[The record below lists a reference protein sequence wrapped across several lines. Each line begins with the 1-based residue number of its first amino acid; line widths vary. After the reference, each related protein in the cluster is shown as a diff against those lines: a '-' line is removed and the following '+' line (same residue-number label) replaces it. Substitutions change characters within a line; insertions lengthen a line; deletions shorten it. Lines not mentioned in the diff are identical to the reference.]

1 MGDYEI
7 VDFWKNECNLDLDDI
22 KKGGFNSNNNQALN
36 IKDIDSRDGFRDI
49 VIYHYHGTYAKSE
62 DYSDF
67 DYDFL
72 TSLLAENEKTE
83 NELEI
88 YVSFNSWEHERDV
101 ISKLKMNVDSAPKK
115 NIIESNFALFSTR
128 YIGESKNVSLIL
140 EDGINYLDS
149 PKSNSGFGDTLEGIV
164 VNCSLFELK
173 KLYNAVG
180 DGLFRSNVREG
191 IRDNKS
197 QLRSIFRNYLLNKQ
211 PAENDVTTSLEG
223 EQEVNAYD
231 SDIFWYSHNG
241 ITVYVDKSKD
251 DNLSFEGNRL
261 TLNKKACS
269 VINGA
274 QTIFNLFLVY
284 DDLKQEYK
292 ISKDDTE
299 DEKKEKNK
307 LQSDLEAKMKST
319 YVKLTIIN
327 GNPELSKYIT
337 RGLNT
342 QMPITIEDF
351 VAISQKVLDIN
362 EVAKRYVYILKT
374 GEVKREN
381 GVTPLK
387 FIKYYLAATSRP
399 GQSKNYNKSDIEK
412 TIDEIH
418 SKLVINEDDGNKTLS
433 VHGKIVL
440 EKMKVIPIIETWWR
454 GNKKR
459 IERKTAFDRFGLTYF
474 QSYVLENLR
483 SDELEDIS
491 NERLSEIYD
500 EIKEIIEDVK
510 GDQEASDY
518 KNDVLFSVI
527 VDRNVEIFKINTLI
541 KKYIN
546 KINLGKVDNDD
557 GIINALDQE
566 KGEKVSKGKDAEKIK
581 VCSCRMVGEEK
592 RLRDCQSTKCT
603 LESDMRDYE
612 TNLLAYL
619 AERRFHKNNF
629 KHSIKE
635 GIKNYNKEIDKEIED
650 FRTILVDKNKV
661 NVGFHLSLKSFSSIY
676 GDIDILEIL
685 KDNDKFEEAFKNIP
699 RYEDSVL
706 KTCLSQKYNLYFV
719 FIEGTEDTEIINI
732 RYFEKHSFQF
742 DSDDE
747 AVFEKIYDL
756 TIEAFRKGEWAMIPK
771 SNMKNIIY
779 VAPKARNGSDTFYFT
794 DGEEH
799 VKQTFWIHK
808 NLIEKQIKKLIG

>member
-1 MGDYEI
+1 MSDYEI
-7 VDFWKNECNLDLDDI
+7 VEFWKNECNMELDDI
-22 KKGGFNSNNNQALN
+22 KKGGFNSNENLALN

-67 DYDFL
+67 DYDYL
-72 TSLLAENEKTE
+72 ASLLVQNERTE

-101 ISKLKMNVDSAPKK
+101 ISKLKRNVDSAPKK
-115 NIIESNFALFSTR
+115 NSIESNFALFSTR
-128 YIGESKNVSLIL
+128 YIGESKDVSLIL

-149 PKSNSGFGDTLEGIV
+149 PKSQLGYEEDLKGIV

-173 KLYNAVG
+173 KLYNTAG

-197 QLRSIFRNYLLNKQ
+197 QLRSIFRNYLVNKHLV
-211 PAENDVTTSLEG
+211 ENEVTTVQGG
-223 EQEVNAYD
+223 EHEVNAYD

-251 DNLSFEGNRL
+251 NNLFFEGNRI
-261 TLNKKACS
+261 TLNKDACS

-307 LQSDLEAKMKST
+307 LQSDLEAKMKTT

-362 EVAKRYVYILKT
+362 EVAKRYMYILKT

-412 TIDEIH
+412 TIGEIH
-418 SKLVINEDDGNKTLS
+418 GQLVIDEGDENKTLNED
-433 VHGKIVL
+433 GKIVL

-454 GNKKR
+454 GNKRK
-459 IERKTAFDRFGLTYF
+459 IEKKTAFDRFGLTYF
-474 QSYVLENLR
+474 QSYVLEKLR
-483 SDELEDIS
+483 GDELEDIT

-500 EIKEIIEDVK
+500 EIKQIIKDVK
-510 GDQEASDY
+510 VDQEAADY
-518 KNDVLFSVI
+518 KNDSLFRRI
-527 VDRNVEIFKINTLI
+527 LERN
-541 KKYIN
+541 
-546 KINLGKVDNDD
+546 
-557 GIINALDQE
+557 
-566 KGEKVSKGKDAEKIK
+566 
-581 VCSCRMVGEEK
+581 EEK
-592 RLRDCQSTKCT
+592 SIVLCGITECS
-603 LESDMRDYE
+603 LESNSNGRDSNEGQSNQSEYE
-612 TNLLAYL
+612 SNLKAILVEEIL
-619 AERRFHKNNF
+619 RKNNS
-629 KHSIKE
+629 KQSIKE
-635 GIKNYNKEIDKEIED
+635 VIKNYNKKIDREVED
-650 FRTILVDKNKV
+650 FRIILVNNKKV

-676 GDIDILEIL
+676 GDMDILEIL
-685 KDNDKFEEAFKNIP
+685 KDTDKFEEAFKNVP
-699 RYEDSVL
+699 RYEDSIL
-706 KTCLSQKYNLYFV
+706 KSCLSQEYNLYVV
-719 FIEGTEDTEIINI
+719 FIENEEIKTV
-732 RYFEKHSFQF
+732 RYLEKYSLQFEPGN
-742 DSDDE
+742 E
-747 AVFEKIYDL
+747 AVFENIYDL

-771 SNMKNIIY
+771 ENMKNIIY

-808 NLIEKQIKKLIG
+808 GLIEKQIEKLKG

>member
-1 MGDYEI
+1 MSDYEI
-7 VDFWKNECNLDLDDI
+7 VEFWKNECNMELDDI
-22 KKGGFNSNNNQALN
+22 KKGGFNSNENLALN

-67 DYDFL
+67 DYDYL
-72 TSLLAENEKTE
+72 ASLLVQNERTE

-101 ISKLKMNVDSAPKK
+101 ISKLKRNVDSAPKK
-115 NIIESNFALFSTR
+115 NSIESNFALFSTR
-128 YIGESKNVSLIL
+128 YIGESKDVSLIL

-149 PKSNSGFGDTLEGIV
+149 PKSQLGYEEDLKGIV

-173 KLYNAVG
+173 KLYNTAG

-197 QLRSIFRNYLLNKQ
+197 QLRSIFRNYLVNKHLV
-211 PAENDVTTSLEG
+211 ENEVTTVQGG
-223 EQEVNAYD
+223 EHEVNAYD

-251 DNLSFEGNRL
+251 NNLFFEGNRI
-261 TLNKKACS
+261 TLNKDACS

-307 LQSDLEAKMKST
+307 LQSDLEAKMKTT

-362 EVAKRYVYILKT
+362 EVAKRYMYILKT

-412 TIDEIH
+412 TIGEIH
-418 SKLVINEDDGNKTLS
+418 GKLVIDEGDENKTLNED
-433 VHGKIVL
+433 GKIVL

-454 GNKKR
+454 GNKRK
-459 IERKTAFDRFGLTYF
+459 IEKKTAFDRFGLTYF
-474 QSYVLENLR
+474 QSYVLEKLR
-483 SDELEDIS
+483 GDELEDIT

-500 EIKEIIEDVK
+500 EIKQIIKDVK
-510 GDQEASDY
+510 VDQEAADY
-518 KNDVLFSVI
+518 KNDSLFRRI
-527 VDRNVEIFKINTLI
+527 LERN
-541 KKYIN
+541 
-546 KINLGKVDNDD
+546 
-557 GIINALDQE
+557 
-566 KGEKVSKGKDAEKIK
+566 
-581 VCSCRMVGEEK
+581 EEK
-592 RLRDCQSTKCT
+592 SIVLCGITECS
-603 LESDMRDYE
+603 LESNSNGRDSNEGQSNQSEYE
-612 TNLLAYL
+612 SNLKAILVEEIL
-619 AERRFHKNNF
+619 RKNNS
-629 KHSIKE
+629 KQSIKE
-635 GIKNYNKEIDKEIED
+635 VIKNYNKKIDREVED
-650 FRTILVDKNKV
+650 FRIILVNNKKV

-676 GDIDILEIL
+676 GDMDILEIL
-685 KDNDKFEEAFKNIP
+685 KDTDKFEEAFKNVP
-699 RYEDSVL
+699 RYEDSIL
-706 KTCLSQKYNLYFV
+706 KSCLSQEYNLYVV
-719 FIEGTEDTEIINI
+719 FIEN
-732 RYFEKHSFQF
+732 
-742 DSDDE
+742 
-747 AVFEKIYDL
+747 
-756 TIEAFRKGEWAMIPK
+756 
-771 SNMKNIIY
+771 
-779 VAPKARNGSDTFYFT
+779 
-794 DGEEH
+794 
-799 VKQTFWIHK
+799 
-808 NLIEKQIKKLIG
+808 

>member
-1 MGDYEI
+1 MSDYEI
-7 VDFWKNECNLDLDDI
+7 VEFWKNECNMELDDI
-22 KKGGFNSNNNQALN
+22 KKGGFNSNKNLALN

-67 DYDFL
+67 DYDYL
-72 TSLLAENEKTE
+72 ASLLVQNERTE

-101 ISKLKMNVDSAPKK
+101 ISKLKRNVDSAPKK
-115 NIIESNFALFSTR
+115 NSIESNFALFSTR
-128 YIGESKNVSLIL
+128 YIGESKDVSLIL

-149 PKSNSGFGDTLEGIV
+149 PKSQLGYEEDLKGIV

-173 KLYNAVG
+173 KLYNTAG

-197 QLRSIFRNYLLNKQ
+197 QLRSIFRNYLVNKHLV
-211 PAENDVTTSLEG
+211 ENEVTTVQGG
-223 EQEVNAYD
+223 EHEVNAYD

-251 DNLSFEGNRL
+251 NNLFFEGNRI
-261 TLNKKACS
+261 TLNKDACS

-307 LQSDLEAKMKST
+307 LQSDLEAKMKTT

-362 EVAKRYVYILKT
+362 EVAKRYMYILKT

-412 TIDEIH
+412 TIGEIH
-418 SKLVINEDDGNKTLS
+418 GKLVIDEGDENKTLNED
-433 VHGKIVL
+433 GKIVL

-454 GNKKR
+454 GNKRK
-459 IERKTAFDRFGLTYF
+459 IEKKTAFDRFGLTYF
-474 QSYVLENLR
+474 QSYVLENIR
-483 SDELEDIS
+483 GDELEDIT

-500 EIKEIIEDVK
+500 EIKQIIKDVK
-510 GDQEASDY
+510 VDQEAADY
-518 KNDVLFSVI
+518 KNDSLFRRI
-527 VDRNVEIFKINTLI
+527 LERN
-541 KKYIN
+541 
-546 KINLGKVDNDD
+546 
-557 GIINALDQE
+557 
-566 KGEKVSKGKDAEKIK
+566 
-581 VCSCRMVGEEK
+581 EEK
-592 RLRDCQSTKCT
+592 SIVICGITECS
-603 LESDMRDYE
+603 LESNSNGRDSNEGQSNQSEYE
-612 TNLLAYL
+612 SNLQAILV
-619 AERRFHKNNF
+619 EEIIRKNNS
-629 KHSIKE
+629 KQSIKE
-635 GIKNYNKEIDKEIED
+635 VIKSYNKKIDREVED
-650 FRTILVDKNKV
+650 FRIILVNNKKV

-676 GDIDILEIL
+676 GDMDILEIL
-685 KDNDKFEEAFKNIP
+685 KDTDKFEEAFKNVP
-699 RYEDSVL
+699 RYEDSIL
-706 KTCLSQKYNLYFV
+706 KSCLSQEYNLYVV
-719 FIEGTEDTEIINI
+719 FIENEEIDNV
-732 RYFEKHSFQF
+732 RYLEKYSFKFEPGQ
-742 DSDDE
+742 E
-747 AVFEKIYDL
+747 AVFENIYDL
-756 TIEAFRKGEWAMIPK
+756 TIEAFRKGEWARIPK
-771 SNMKNIIY
+771 ENMKNSIY

-808 NLIEKQIKKLIG
+808 SLIEEQIEKI

>member
-1 MGDYEI
+1 MSDYEI
-7 VDFWKNECNLDLDDI
+7 VEFWKNECNMESDDI
-22 KKGGFNSNNNQALN
+22 KKGGFNSNENLALN

-67 DYDFL
+67 DYDYL
-72 TSLLAENEKTE
+72 ASLLVQNERTE

-101 ISKLKMNVDSAPKK
+101 ISKLKRNVDSAPKK
-115 NIIESNFALFSTR
+115 NSIESNFALFSTR
-128 YIGESKNVSLIL
+128 YIGESKDVSLIL

-149 PKSNSGFGDTLEGIV
+149 PKSQLGYEEDLKGIV

-173 KLYNAVG
+173 KLYNTAG

-197 QLRSIFRNYLLNKQ
+197 QLRSIFRNYLVNKHLV
-211 PAENDVTTSLEG
+211 ENEVTTVQGG
-223 EQEVNAYD
+223 EHEVNAYD

-251 DNLSFEGNRL
+251 NNLFFEGNRI
-261 TLNKKACS
+261 TLNKDACS

-307 LQSDLEAKMKST
+307 LQSDLEAKMKTT

-362 EVAKRYVYILKT
+362 EVAKRYMYILKT

-412 TIDEIH
+412 TIGEIH
-418 SKLVINEDDGNKTLS
+418 GKLVIDEGDENKTLNED
-433 VHGKIVL
+433 GKIVL

-454 GNKKR
+454 GNKRK
-459 IERKTAFDRFGLTYF
+459 IEKKTAFDRFGLTYF
-474 QSYVLENLR
+474 QSYVLEKLR
-483 SDELEDIS
+483 GDELEDIT

-500 EIKEIIEDVK
+500 EIKQIIKDVK
-510 GDQEASDY
+510 VDQEAADY
-518 KNDVLFSVI
+518 KNDSLFRRI
-527 VDRNVEIFKINTLI
+527 LERN
-541 KKYIN
+541 
-546 KINLGKVDNDD
+546 
-557 GIINALDQE
+557 
-566 KGEKVSKGKDAEKIK
+566 
-581 VCSCRMVGEEK
+581 EEK
-592 RLRDCQSTKCT
+592 SIVLCGITECS
-603 LESDMRDYE
+603 LESNSNGRDSNEGQSNQSEYE
-612 TNLLAYL
+612 SNLKAILVEEIL
-619 AERRFHKNNF
+619 RKNNS
-629 KHSIKE
+629 KQSIKE
-635 GIKNYNKEIDKEIED
+635 VIKNYNKKIDREVED
-650 FRTILVDKNKV
+650 FRIILVNNKKV

-676 GDIDILEIL
+676 GDMDILEIL
-685 KDNDKFEEAFKNIP
+685 KDTDKFEEAFKNVP
-699 RYEDSVL
+699 RYEDSIL
-706 KTCLSQKYNLYFV
+706 KSCLSQEYNLYVV
-719 FIEGTEDTEIINI
+719 FIENEEIKTV
-732 RYFEKHSFQF
+732 RYLEKYSLQFEPGN
-742 DSDDE
+742 E
-747 AVFEKIYDL
+747 AVFENIYDL

-771 SNMKNIIY
+771 ENMKNIIY

-808 NLIEKQIKKLIG
+808 GLIEKQIEKLKG

>member
-1 MGDYEI
+1 MSDYEI
-7 VDFWKNECNLDLDDI
+7 VEFWKNECNMELDDI
-22 KKGGFNSNNNQALN
+22 KKGGFNSNKNLALN

-67 DYDFL
+67 DYDYL
-72 TSLLAENEKTE
+72 ASLLVQNERTE

-101 ISKLKMNVDSAPKK
+101 ISKLKRNVDSAPKK
-115 NIIESNFALFSTR
+115 NSIESNFALFSTR
-128 YIGESKNVSLIL
+128 YIGESKDVSLIL

-149 PKSNSGFGDTLEGIV
+149 PKSQLGYEEDLKGIV

-173 KLYNAVG
+173 KLYNTAG

-197 QLRSIFRNYLLNKQ
+197 QLRSIFRNYLVNKHLV
-211 PAENDVTTSLEG
+211 ENEVTTVQGG
-223 EQEVNAYD
+223 EHEVNAYD

-251 DNLSFEGNRL
+251 NNLFFEGNRI
-261 TLNKKACS
+261 TLNKDACS

-307 LQSDLEAKMKST
+307 LQSDLEAKMKTT

-362 EVAKRYVYILKT
+362 EVAKRYMYILKT

-412 TIDEIH
+412 TIGEIH
-418 SKLVINEDDGNKTLS
+418 GKLVIDEGDENKTLNED
-433 VHGKIVL
+433 GKIVL

-454 GNKKR
+454 GNKRK
-459 IERKTAFDRFGLTYF
+459 IEKKTAFDRFGLTYF

-483 SDELEDIS
+483 GDELEDIT

-500 EIKEIIEDVK
+500 EIKQIIKDVK
-510 GDQEASDY
+510 VDQEAADY
-518 KNDVLFSVI
+518 KNDSLFRRI
-527 VDRNVEIFKINTLI
+527 LERN
-541 KKYIN
+541 
-546 KINLGKVDNDD
+546 
-557 GIINALDQE
+557 
-566 KGEKVSKGKDAEKIK
+566 
-581 VCSCRMVGEEK
+581 EEK
-592 RLRDCQSTKCT
+592 SIVICGITECS
-603 LESDMRDYE
+603 LESNSNGRDSNEGQSNQSEYE
-612 TNLLAYL
+612 SNLQAILVEEIL
-619 AERRFHKNNF
+619 RKNNS
-629 KHSIKE
+629 KQSIKE
-635 GIKNYNKEIDKEIED
+635 VIKSYNKKIDREVED
-650 FRTILVDKNKV
+650 FRIILVNNKKV

-676 GDIDILEIL
+676 GDMDILEIL
-685 KDNDKFEEAFKNIP
+685 KDTDKFEEAFKNVP
-699 RYEDSVL
+699 RYEDSIL
-706 KTCLSQKYNLYFV
+706 KSCLSQEYNLYVV
-719 FIEGTEDTEIINI
+719 FIENEEIDNV
-732 RYFEKHSFQF
+732 RYLEKYSFQF
-742 DSDDE
+742 EPGKE
-747 AVFEKIYDL
+747 AVFENIYDL
-756 TIEAFRKGEWAMIPK
+756 TIEAFRKGEWARIPK
-771 SNMKNIIY
+771 ENMKNSIY

-808 NLIEKQIKKLIG
+808 SLIEEQIEKI

>member
-1 MGDYEI
+1 MSDYEI
-7 VDFWKNECNLDLDDI
+7 VEFWKNECNMELDDI
-22 KKGGFNSNNNQALN
+22 KKGGFNSNENLALN

-67 DYDFL
+67 DYDYL
-72 TSLLAENEKTE
+72 ASLLVQNERTE

-101 ISKLKMNVDSAPKK
+101 ISKLKRNVDSAPKK
-115 NIIESNFALFSTR
+115 NSIESNFALFSTR
-128 YIGESKNVSLIL
+128 YIGESKDVSLIL

-149 PKSNSGFGDTLEGIV
+149 PKSQLGYEEDLKGIV

-173 KLYNAVG
+173 KLYNTAG

-197 QLRSIFRNYLLNKQ
+197 QLRSIFRNYLVNKHLV
-211 PAENDVTTSLEG
+211 ENEVTTVQGG
-223 EQEVNAYD
+223 EHEVNAYD

-251 DNLSFEGNRL
+251 NNLFFEGNRI
-261 TLNKKACS
+261 TLNKDACS

-307 LQSDLEAKMKST
+307 LQSDLEAKMKTT

-362 EVAKRYVYILKT
+362 EVAKRYMYILKT

-412 TIDEIH
+412 TIGEIH
-418 SKLVINEDDGNKTLS
+418 GKLVIDEGYENKTINED
-433 VHGKIVL
+433 GKIVL

-454 GNKKR
+454 GNKRK
-459 IERKTAFDRFGLTYF
+459 IEKKTAFDRFGLTYF
-474 QSYVLENLR
+474 QSYVLEKLR
-483 SDELEDIS
+483 GDELEDIT

-500 EIKEIIEDVK
+500 EIKQIIKDVK
-510 GDQEASDY
+510 VDQEAADY
-518 KNDVLFSVI
+518 KNDSLFRRI
-527 VDRNVEIFKINTLI
+527 LERN
-541 KKYIN
+541 
-546 KINLGKVDNDD
+546 
-557 GIINALDQE
+557 
-566 KGEKVSKGKDAEKIK
+566 
-581 VCSCRMVGEEK
+581 EEK
-592 RLRDCQSTKCT
+592 SIVLCGITECS
-603 LESDMRDYE
+603 LESNSNGRDSNEGQSNQSEYE
-612 TNLLAYL
+612 SNLKAILVEEIL
-619 AERRFHKNNF
+619 RKNNS
-629 KHSIKE
+629 KQSIKE
-635 GIKNYNKEIDKEIED
+635 VIKNYNKKIDREVED
-650 FRTILVDKNKV
+650 FRIILVNNKKV

-676 GDIDILEIL
+676 GDMDILEIL
-685 KDNDKFEEAFKNIP
+685 KDTDKFEEAFKNVP
-699 RYEDSVL
+699 RYEDSIL
-706 KTCLSQKYNLYFV
+706 KSCLSQEYNLYVV
-719 FIEGTEDTEIINI
+719 FIENEEIKTV
-732 RYFEKHSFQF
+732 RYLEKYSLQFEPGN
-742 DSDDE
+742 E
-747 AVFEKIYDL
+747 AVFENIYDL

-771 SNMKNIIY
+771 ENMKNIIY

-808 NLIEKQIKKLIG
+808 GLIEKQIEKLKG